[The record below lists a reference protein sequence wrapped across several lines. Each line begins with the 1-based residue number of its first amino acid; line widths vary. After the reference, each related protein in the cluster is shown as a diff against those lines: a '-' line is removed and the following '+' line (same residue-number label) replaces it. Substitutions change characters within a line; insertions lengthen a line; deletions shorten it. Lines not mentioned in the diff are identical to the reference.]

1 MPWLKSRHVIF
12 LDVEDGIMLLL
23 EHIHVISGWSPH
35 KRWWEIFCILNVTLM
50 WFLPLLLSKNSVFSQ
65 KFVAH
70 LMWSQSCMNY
80 IAMLRSVLYQTIHY
94 RSCRVFLPVL
104 VKNYFPKQNLE
115 FYFYKVDSLFTLE
128 RKKLLGQKEDD
139 LGMRTLHFVLNTLD
153 G

>member
-1 MPWLKSRHVIF
+1 
-12 LDVEDGIMLLL
+12 
-23 EHIHVISGWSPH
+23 
-35 KRWWEIFCILNVTLM
+35 M
-50 WFLPLLLSKNSVFSQ
+50 W
-65 KFVAH
+65 A
-70 LMWSQSCMNY
+70 QSCMNY

-94 RSCRVFLPVL
+94 RSFRVLLPVL